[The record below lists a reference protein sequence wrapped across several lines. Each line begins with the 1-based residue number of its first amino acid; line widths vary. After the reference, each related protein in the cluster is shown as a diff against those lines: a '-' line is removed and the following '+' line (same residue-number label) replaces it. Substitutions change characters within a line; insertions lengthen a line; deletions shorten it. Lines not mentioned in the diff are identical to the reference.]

1 MKELQLSQYK
11 FSEMENVC
19 LQLREDLSSIGFLSG
34 EIDRLTAVI
43 NERDRELQQW
53 KAKYSEYSK
62 LHATYFFLMKDQGA
76 LVPLRGVV
84 RRDRESE
91 AAPEPPRA
99 GGPDSAEDELQLVY

>member
-62 LHATYFFLMKDQGA
+62 LHATYFF
-76 LVPLRGVV
+76 
-84 RRDRESE
+84 E
-91 AAPEPPRA
+91 
-99 GGPDSAEDELQLVY
+99 